1 MQALENSE
9 SIALTSMARK
19 RFLVLLPVQAWL
31 LLAPAG
37 QAQNNATTRFL
48 PDEHRGPACRALAP
62 ECMTKKQWANYCSK
76 SYPHA
81 NAAAMPQS
89 CRDALASHDHPL
101 PEPPTRFLPENHKG
115 VACMALIPSCMTRAQ
130 WSELCQGRKKQDP
143 NYAFPKSCR
152 DALGLP

>member
-1 MQALENSE
+1 MSYQQVQAFENSE
-9 SIALTSMARK
+9 SAALTSMAIK

-37 QAQNNATTRFL
+37 LAQNTAT
-48 PDEHRGPACRALAP
+48 
-62 ECMTKKQWANYCSK
+62 
-76 SYPHA
+76 
-81 NAAAMPQS
+81 
-89 CRDALASHDHPL
+89 
-101 PEPPTRFLPENHKG
+101 TRFLPENHKG

-143 NYAFPKSCR
+143 NYEFPKSCR

>member
-37 QAQNNATTRFL
+37 LAQNTAT
-48 PDEHRGPACRALAP
+48 
-62 ECMTKKQWANYCSK
+62 
-76 SYPHA
+76 
-81 NAAAMPQS
+81 
-89 CRDALASHDHPL
+89 
-101 PEPPTRFLPENHKG
+101 TRFLPENHKG
-115 VACMALIPSCMTRAQ
+115 VACMALIPSCMKRSQWAQ
-130 WSELCQGRKKQDP
+130 VCKGRQQENP
-143 NYAFPKSCR
+143 NYEFPKSCR